1 MKLSRHRLCWIF
13 AMALAAVALPLS
25 AEPNHMPAVG
35 DRVPL
40 VCGRNQDGRKWRLA
54 DHLGK
59 GFIFLYFYPQD
70 NTTASIEEASSL
82 RDNMAELKRAGV
94 YVVGV
99 SFNHKRA
106 QKDFAF
112 KYNLSYPLIA
122 DVDGH
127 IADAFGTRLAR
138 LRLDRRV
145 SFIIG
150 LDGHIIHITD
160 SPDPKVHIR
169 EMAET
174 LSSLSAEASL

>member
-1 MKLSRHRLCWIF
+1 MKLSRHRLCWIL
-13 AMALAAVALPLS
+13 AIALVAVVLPLS
-25 AEPNHMPAVG
+25 AQPSHLPAVG

-40 VCGRNQDGRKWRLA
+40 FCGHNQDGCQWRLA

-82 RDNMAELKRAGV
+82 RDNLAELKRAGV

-106 QKDFAF
+106 QKEFAF
-112 KYNLSYPLIA
+112 KYNLSFPLLA

-138 LRLDRRV
+138 LKLDRRV

-150 LDGHIIHITD
+150 LDGHIVHITD

-174 LSSLSAEASL
+174 LASMSDKASL